1 MQYRAVSRG
10 EALDGGLAGNVLV
23 HDVRDAR
30 GAVCI
35 AKGRVLNLDDVARL
49 KTVPWQELHVAA
61 LAPEDMHEDEAGPR
75 LACAAA
81 GNGVRVGDRSA
92 GHWPLIAIRRGIVD
106 ISIDPLADV
115 NGREGLSVYTLF
127 HGHVVDE
134 GEVVARAKITPFA
147 VPRDLVDGAA
157 AVARS
162 ASGLVRVRGF
172 RRARIG
178 AVVLASLGDRNG
190 TAIARF
196 TESLGE
202 KVRWL
207 GGELQPP
214 VVAEARRESVAT
226 TLKAELARGCEILVI
241 AGTRAMDEL
250 DPTFLA
256 LADLGGVRVRQ
267 GVPAH
272 PGSLF
277 WIGRIGSVPILG
289 LPSCG
294 LFSEATVFDL
304 VLPRILCG
312 DAIGGRELAG
322 LGHGGFLT
330 RDMAFRFP
338 PYRRSR
344 RRGEVAD

>member
-1 MQYRAVSRG
+1 MQYRAVSR
-10 EALDGGLAGNVLV
+10 ADAWDGGLTGSVLV

-30 GAVCI
+30 GVVCV
-35 AKGRVLNLDDVARL
+35 AKGRVLGPDDVARL
-49 KTVPWQELHVAA
+49 RTAPWQELHVAA
-61 LAPEDMHEDEAGPR
+61 LAPDDIHEDEAGPR

-81 GNGVRVGDRSA
+81 GSGVRVGDASA
-92 GHWPLIAIRRGIVD
+92 GHWPLLAARRGIVD
-106 ISIDPLADV
+106 VSIDPLADV

-134 GEVVARAKITPFA
+134 GEVVGRAKITPFA
-147 VPRDLVDGAA
+147 VPRALVEEAA
-157 AVARS
+157 GVAR
-162 ASGLVRVRGF
+162 AAGGLVRVRAF
-172 RRARIG
+172 RRLPIG
-178 AVVLASLGDRNG
+178 ALVLSSLGERNA
-190 TAIARF
+190 TSMSRF
-196 TESLGE
+196 ADSLGE

-207 GGELQPP
+207 GSELLTP
-214 VVAEARRESVAT
+214 VQVETRRESVAAA
-226 TLKAELARGCEILVI
+226 LRAELARGSEVIVI

-256 LADLGGVRVRQ
+256 LADVGGKRVRQ

-277 WIGRIGSVPILG
+277 WIGRVGNVPIIG

-312 DAIGGRELAG
+312 DTIGGAELAS